1 MEMETNRQNRY
12 LKLPAEAAERLLA
25 LKGSSSWEEFINQV
39 EPLLKHKDAPM
50 LFYFKKNLAEMNLSE
65 GEVCHICKKHSVH
78 PQILQKLN
86 YLDIV
91 YNYASSMGIKV
102 SQEVLQQRFVEAG
115 YESEM
120 LGCPYCHA
128 LGGNVPFDIMLH
140 ELLPELTILSLQCAY
155 QINKCN
161 TAPH

>member
-1 MEMETNRQNRY
+1 MATNKTAIRR
-12 LKLPAEAAERLLA
+12 LSLPAESALRLEA
-25 LKGSSSWEEFINQV
+25 LRAGRSWEEFIDQIAQILN
-39 EPLLKHKDAPM
+39 HKDAPM

-91 YNYASSMGIKV
+91 YNYASNMGIKV
-102 SQEVLQQRFVEAG
+102 SKEVLQQRFVEAG
-115 YESEM
+115 YELEM
-120 LGCPYCHA
+120 LGCPSCYA
-128 LGGNVPFDIMLH
+128 LGGTVPFDIMLH
-140 ELLPELTILSLQCAY
+140 ELLPELTILSLRCAY

-161 TAPH
+161 TKA